1 MNEDIVNSLIKEK
14 EKFILMNEN
23 NTKKE
28 DNIKDKKS
36 IKKQTKKELNQQ
48 SVDIWL

>member
-1 MNEDIVNSLIKEK
+1 MNEDIVKSLIKEK

-23 NTKKE
+23 NMKKE
-28 DNIKDKKS
+28 DHSRDKKTN
-36 IKKQTKKELNQQ
+36 KKQTKKESNQQ

>member
-36 IKKQTKKELNQQ
+36 IKKQTKKESNQQ